1 MKVITRYLFL
11 IALVPILAC
20 QPQAEDPPAPS
31 KPLLLEVT
39 TTAADGV
46 PLVYDMRGSGDIDLV
61 FIHCWGCDRSF
72 WREQLDYFADLD
84 YRVVSLDLP
93 GHGASGVGRGT
104 WQVADLGADVKA
116 VVEELGLER
125 VVLIGHSMGGPVA
138 LYAAQLMPEKVLG
151 IVCIDTLHN
160 AEYEYPPEQFE
171 QIVTSY
177 EQDFAGTMT
186 RMVESAFPE
195 EADPE
200 LVEWV
205 LAKSTAANPEATIA
219 LLKDF
224 EKLDLKAALSAV
236 KVPIRCIN
244 AAPRG
249 PGGAVTAIEIN
260 RKYADFDAVLMEDVG
275 HFPQLERPDEL
286 NDHLARLLTELTGTS
301 Q

>member
-1 MKVITRYLFL
+1 MAIV
-11 IALVPILAC
+11 LVLILAC
-20 QPQAEDPPAPS
+20 QPQAEGPAPEAPA
-31 KPLLLEVT
+31 PLMEVT
-39 TTAADGV
+39 TNAPDGV
-46 PLVYDMRGSGDIDLV
+46 RIVYDMRGSGAINLV

-72 WREQLDYFADLD
+72 WREQLDHFGKVDL

-93 GHGASGVGRGT
+93 GHGASGVDRET

-116 VVEELGLER
+116 VVDELGLEQ
-125 VVLIGHSMGGPVA
+125 VLLIGHSMGGPVA
-138 LYAAQLMPEKVLG
+138 LYAAQLMPEKVTG

-160 AEYEYPPEQFE
+160 AEYEYPPELFE

-177 EQDFAGTMT
+177 EQDFTGTMT

-195 EADPE
+195 DADPE
-200 LVEWV
+200 LVSWV
-205 LAKSTAANPEATIA
+205 TAKSTASNPEAAIG

-224 EKLDLKAALSAV
+224 QKLDLKAALLAV

-249 PGGAVTAIEIN
+249 PGGAETAIEIN
-260 RKYADFDAVLMEDVG
+260 RSYADFDAVLMEGVG

-286 NDHLARLLTELTGTS
+286 NLHLETLLIELA